1 MNRSPRPALLSSVS
15 SNLRGILFM
24 VVFAATIS
32 TMHGVVRYMSAEVH
46 PFEIAFFRN
55 LTVFLLMIPL
65 LLRSG
70 RSAWRSARPGL
81 QAVRGFIGAMA
92 MLTWFYALSLVPLA
106 DATALSFTVV
116 VFTTVCAIIVLRERV
131 GIRRWSAIGIGVIG
145 TLIILRPGLQAVS
158 LGALVVLVSSVLWA
172 ASLICV
178 KVLSRTDSNVTIVF
192 YSALYF
198 TPLSLI
204 PALFV
209 WQWPTL
215 EQLAMLVLIGA
226 MAAVSHL
233 AIAQSLREAEASVVM
248 PLDFTRLIWA
258 AAFGYVVLGE
268 FPDFWTWLGGTVIFA
283 STVYISYR
291 EGRVIAAADARDALQ
306 TRPTL

>member
-81 QAVRGFIGAMA
+81 QAARGFIGAMA

-131 GIRRWSAIGIGVIG
+131 GIRRWSAIGIGVFG
-145 TLIILRPGLQAVS
+145 TLIIL
-158 LGALVVLVSSVLWA
+158 
-172 ASLICV
+172 
-178 KVLSRTDSNVTIVF
+178 
-192 YSALYF
+192 
-198 TPLSLI
+198 
-204 PALFV
+204 
-209 WQWPTL
+209 
-215 EQLAMLVLIGA
+215 
-226 MAAVSHL
+226 
-233 AIAQSLREAEASVVM
+233 
-248 PLDFTRLIWA
+248 
-258 AAFGYVVLGE
+258 
-268 FPDFWTWLGGTVIFA
+268 
-283 STVYISYR
+283 
-291 EGRVIAAADARDALQ
+291 
-306 TRPTL
+306 